1 MIAFDIKFQANPAE
15 RSAPSPA
22 RASLV
27 DPRWYLAALGV
38 GVVYA
43 VLLLSLFVE
52 DRGAPAAV
60 AEPEAIPVEI
70 VIEPP
75 PKPPDAPP
83 AKPEPQAQT
92 QPPDE
97 EPAFDAPHAANNEK
111 TEAAAADQAAKPP
124 PKPVPVKPPSPD
136 PAPSAAAGPKQEG
149 EPRPSEHAP
158 ERASETPAE
167 VTRPSAEMEAEA
179 QVRAQAEQPRTS
191 AAFQLPAYES
201 APEFDFGSLFK
212 QTLVAG
218 GSAKETYLTTLYG
231 MIMPRLHA
239 PADAH
244 GLPSDFEGIVIFNLD
259 GKGNLI
265 QRRIF
270 HESGLRDLDK
280 AALEAVRQAAPFPP
294 PPQGRPVEL
303 RFTYGAK

>member
-1 MIAFDIKFQANPAE
+1 MIASDIEFHANPAE
-15 RSAPSPA
+15 RSTPAPA

-27 DPRWYLAALGV
+27 DARWYFAVLGV

-52 DRGAPAAV
+52 DRGAPAAL
-60 AEPEAIPVEI
+60 AEPEATPVEI

-75 PKPPDAPP
+75 PKPPEAP

-124 PKPVPVKPPSPD
+124 PKPAPAEPPSPA

-149 EPRPSEHAP
+149 KPRPSEHAP
-158 ERASETPAE
+158 ERPSETPAE
-167 VTRPSAEMEAEA
+167 VTRPSAEAEAEA

-218 GSAKETYLTTLYG
+218 GGAKETYLTTLYG
-231 MIMPRLHA
+231 MIVPRLRA
-239 PADAH
+239 
-244 GLPSDFEGIVIFNLD
+244 PSDARVQASTFEGIVVFNVD

-265 QRRIF
+265 QRRIL
-270 HESGLRDLDK
+270 HESGSRDLDK